1 MIHWAEKVKIW
12 DLRYLKN
19 TPIDRI
25 RQELAAGPDG
35 VVPSWDTVNHVVEEF
50 SQLTPAQVRQLP
62 DALQE
67 RWQELSPPRQDKP
80 ESESLVIGKGKGRL
94 RVLIGE
100 EHEDLAA
107 RLKRDIEGF
116 DIRDNYAVWQFPGNP
131 WAFQGPERAEFK
143 YTLDVIPYLGG
154 AKVIGF
160 KIENDKGCTVMIERM
175 KSSFPD
181 FAAFGQFKGRLAELV
196 EGCQVVCQEIWV
208 QAEAVTGLKM
218 GIQTGYG
225 YLIDVPF
232 YIWRFAQANYNT
244 GKSPEL
250 ELVPIDV
257 YHAYL
262 APGERIGWTLA
273 VGLYQAM
280 TACQEQTA
288 RLGEHYARDARI
300 GELLQREKDVKK
312 QAEPLVRALTKAI
325 TAFSE

>member
-1 MIHWAEKVKIW
+1 VIHWAEKVKIW

-35 VVPSWDTVNHVVEEF
+35 VVPSWDTVNRVVEEF
-50 SQLTPAQVRQLP
+50 SRLTPAQVKQLP
-62 DALQE
+62 DALKE
-67 RWQELSPPRQDKP
+67 RWHELSPLRPDKP
-80 ESESLVIGKGKGRL
+80 ESLLIDKGKGQL

-107 RLKRDIEGF
+107 RLKRDIEDF

-154 AKVIGF
+154 SKVSGF
-160 KIENDKGCTVMIERM
+160 KIENEKGCTVMIERM

-181 FAAFGQFKGRLAELV
+181 FAAFDRFKGHIAGLID
-196 EGCQVVCQEIWV
+196 GCQVLCHEIWA
-208 QAEAVTGLKM
+208 QAEAVTGFKM
-218 GIQTGYG
+218 GIQAGYG

-232 YIWRFAQANYNT
+232 YIWRFALANYNS

-250 ELVPIDV
+250 EPVPIDA

-262 APGERIGWTLA
+262 APRERPGWALA
-273 VGLYQAM
+273 VGLTQAM
-280 TACQEQTA
+280 VICQEQVA
-288 RLGEHYARDARI
+288 GLCEHYAQDVRI
-300 GELLQREKDVKK
+300 GELFQREKDLKK
-312 QAEPLVRALTKAI
+312 QADPLVQALTRAI

>member
-1 MIHWAEKVKIW
+1 VITWAEKVKIW

-25 RQELAAGPDG
+25 RQELEAGPDG
-35 VVPSWDTVNHVVEEF
+35 VAPSWDTVNRVVEEF
-50 SQLTPAQVRQLP
+50 SRLTQAQVKQLP
-62 DALQE
+62 DALRE
-67 RWQELSPPRQDKP
+67 RWQELSPVRPDKQ
-80 ESESLVIGKGKGRL
+80 ESLVIDKGKGRL

-107 RLKRDIEGF
+107 RLKRDIEDF

-154 AKVIGF
+154 SKVIGF
-160 KIENDKGCTVMIERM
+160 KIENEKGCTVMIERM

-181 FAAFGQFKGRLAELV
+181 FATFGQFKGRLAELV
-196 EGCQVVCQEIWV
+196 EDCQALCREIWA

-218 GIQTGYG
+218 GVAASCG

-232 YIWRFAQANYNT
+232 YIWRFALANYNS

-250 ELVPIDV
+250 EALPIDA

-262 APGERIGWTLA
+262 APRERPGWALA
-273 VGLYQAM
+273 VGLTQAM
-280 TACQEQTA
+280 AACQEQTT
-288 RLGEHYARDARI
+288 RLCDHYARDTRI
-300 GELLQREKDVKK
+300 GELLQREKDLKK
-312 QAEPLVRALTKAI
+312 QADPLVQALTRAI

>member
-1 MIHWAEKVKIW
+1 VITWAEKVKIW

-25 RQELAAGPDG
+25 RQELEAGPDG
-35 VVPSWDTVNHVVEEF
+35 GAPSWDAVNRVVEEF
-50 SQLTPAQVRQLP
+50 TRLTPAQVKQLP
-62 DALQE
+62 DALRE
-67 RWQELSPPRQDKP
+67 RWHELSPLRPDKQ
-80 ESESLVIGKGKGRL
+80 ESLVINRAKGRL

-107 RLKRDIEGF
+107 RLKRDIEDF

-160 KIENDKGCTVMIERM
+160 RIENEKGCTVMIEQM

-181 FAAFGQFKGRLAELV
+181 LAAFDQFKGRLAELV
-196 EGCQVVCQEIWV
+196 EDCQILCREIWAQV
-208 QAEAVTGLKM
+208 EAVTGLKM

-225 YLIDVPF
+225 YLLDVPF
-232 YIWRFAQANYNT
+232 YIWRFALANYNT

-250 ELVPIDV
+250 EPVPIDV

-262 APGERIGWTLA
+262 APRERPGWTLA
-273 VGLYQAM
+273 VGLNQAM
-280 TACQEQTA
+280 AACQEQTA
-288 RLGEHYARDARI
+288 GLCQHYARDTRI
-300 GELLQREKDVKK
+300 GELLQREKDLKK
-312 QAEPLVRALTKAI
+312 EAEPLVQALTRAI